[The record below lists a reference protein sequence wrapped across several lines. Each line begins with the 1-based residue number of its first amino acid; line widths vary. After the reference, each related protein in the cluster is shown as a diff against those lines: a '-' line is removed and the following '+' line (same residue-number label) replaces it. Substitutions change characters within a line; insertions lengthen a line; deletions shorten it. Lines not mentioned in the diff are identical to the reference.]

1 MEIMK
6 MKKSVINYLLLIAGV
21 IILINILSDRFF
33 LRLDFTSDKRYT
45 LGPATRDI
53 LSSLKEPVTVTAWF
67 SKELPPEF
75 AQLRRDFKEEL
86 IEYSNRSNG
95 KVQFEFINPNEDEAT
110 EQKALQA
117 GISPVLINVREKDQV
132 KQQKAYLGAVVQ
144 YGDQKE
150 VIPLIQPGAAMEY
163 SLSTSIKKLSVS
175 GKPEIAFLEG
185 NGEASLNSMVQV
197 LQSLSVLYDVEPV
210 DLSSAAASLDKY
222 KTLVI
227 VDPKDTI
234 PEQVF
239 RKLDDF
245 LASGKSIY
253 IAMNRVN
260 GNLQTASG
268 TEVVTGLEKWLEEK
282 GIRVNPNFIVDP
294 NCGSVM
300 VNQQQ
305 GFMTFQSSLR
315 FPYLPLITKFAETP
329 ATKGLSTVML
339 QFASS
344 IDFTDP
350 GRDVTFTPLA
360 STSDKSGTENPP
372 LYFNINRNWQQ
383 RDFPL
388 SNLTVCGVLSGKIAG
403 NALSRIIVVSD
414 GDFAING
421 EGQQARQIPPD
432 NLNFMVNAIDWLS
445 DDTGLIDLRTKE
457 VNSRPLDQMEDG
469 KKALLK
475 YLNFLLPILAII
487 GFGLVR
493 WQSRRNLRMKRMN
506 ENYIQ

>member
-6 MKKSVINYLLLIAGV
+6 MKKSVINYLLLIACV

-268 TEVVTGLEKWLEEK
+268 T
-282 GIRVNPNFIVDP
+282 
-294 NCGSVM
+294 
-300 VNQQQ
+300 
-305 GFMTFQSSLR
+305 
-315 FPYLPLITKFAETP
+315 
-329 ATKGLSTVML
+329 
-339 QFASS
+339 
-344 IDFTDP
+344 
-350 GRDVTFTPLA
+350 
-360 STSDKSGTENPP
+360 
-372 LYFNINRNWQQ
+372 
-383 RDFPL
+383 
-388 SNLTVCGVLSGKIAG
+388 
-403 NALSRIIVVSD
+403 
-414 GDFAING
+414 
-421 EGQQARQIPPD
+421 
-432 NLNFMVNAIDWLS
+432 
-445 DDTGLIDLRTKE
+445 
-457 VNSRPLDQMEDG
+457 
-469 KKALLK
+469 
-475 YLNFLLPILAII
+475 
-487 GFGLVR
+487 
-493 WQSRRNLRMKRMN
+493 
-506 ENYIQ
+506 

>member
-45 LGPATRDI
+45 LGPETRDI

-294 NCGSVM
+294 NCGSDPLQRDLPCVPAVFCHHDLCSFRPEGDRGM
-300 VNQQQ
+300 ADHKTGQP
-305 GFMTFQSSLR
+305 GFSSVPCLCCGLR
-315 FPYLPLITKFAETP
+315 G
-329 ATKGLSTVML
+329 GLFRVPFL
-339 QFASS
+339 SS
-344 IDFTDP
+344 IPVSGDDP
-350 GRDVTFTPLA
+350 A
-360 STSDKSGTENPP
+360 SRFSW
-372 LYFNINRNWQQ
+372 IH
-383 RDFPL
+383 
-388 SNLTVCGVLSGKIAG
+388 
-403 NALSRIIVVSD
+403 
-414 GDFAING
+414 
-421 EGQQARQIPPD
+421 
-432 NLNFMVNAIDWLS
+432 
-445 DDTGLIDLRTKE
+445 
-457 VNSRPLDQMEDG
+457 
-469 KKALLK
+469 
-475 YLNFLLPILAII
+475 
-487 GFGLVR
+487 
-493 WQSRRNLRMKRMN
+493 
-506 ENYIQ
+506 